1 MQTSW
6 LTAEH
11 YAHLSTQVQGA
22 FISPLPAFQ
31 VLTISG
37 PDNLKYLQGQSTC
50 DLTQLTADNF
60 LRGAHCDAK
69 GKMWSI
75 FQVFSQTDNLQVVAF
90 RDELIASTAQWQKF
104 GVFSK
109 VSFDATAERYAVFGI
124 AGTGSQQLIS
134 ALGFNVPAA
143 DGLLSRNNEATLL
156 RLAADHYLLIVPHVQ
171 AQQLMQTDLP
181 FAAPTLWLKAHI
193 LQGFAYLEQP
203 LIGELVPQ
211 MLNLQAINGISFSK
225 GCYVGQE
232 TVARLKYRG
241 GNKRAAYILT
251 ANSDELPVAGADIEL
266 QLENNWRRVG
276 QVVNAVNINNQ
287 LWLIALL
294 PNDITP
300 ADILRLKSEQSTIL
314 QQLPLPYSLT

>member
-1 MQTSW
+1 MNTSW
-6 LTAEH
+6 LTAEQ
-11 YAHLSTQVQGA
+11 YARLSTQVQGA

-37 PDNLKYLQGQSTC
+37 PDNVKYLQGQSTC
-50 DLTQLTADNF
+50 DLSQLTADSF

-69 GKMWSI
+69 GKMWSV
-75 FQVFSQTDNLQVVAF
+75 FQVFAQADVLHVVAF
-90 RDELIASTAQWQKF
+90 RDELQASTSQWQKF

-109 VSFDATAERYAVFGI
+109 VNFDATETRYAVLGI
-124 AGTGSQQLIS
+124 GGVGADNIV
-134 ALGFNVPAA
+134 AELGFSVPAA
-143 DGLLSRNNEATLL
+143 DGQLSWHNDAALL
-156 RLAADHYLLIVPHVQ
+156 RLAAEHYLLVLPQ
-171 AQQLMQTDLP
+171 AAAQQLMQSSLP

-211 MLNLQAINGISFSK
+211 MLNLQAINAISFTK

-241 GNKRAAYILT
+241 GNKRAAYILQ
-251 ANSDELPVAGADIEL
+251 ANTTELPVAGSDIEL
-266 QLENNWRRVG
+266 QLENNWRRIG
-276 QVVNAVNINNQ
+276 QVVNAVNINDQ

-300 ADILRLKSEQSTIL
+300 ADILRLKSEQPILL
-314 QQLPLPYSLT
+314 QQLPLPYSLN

>member
-1 MQTSW
+1 MQTTW
-6 LTAEH
+6 LTAEQ
-11 YAHLSTQVQGA
+11 YAQLSSQVQGA

-31 VLTISG
+31 VLNISG
-37 PDNLKYLQGQSTC
+37 PDKVKYLQGQSTC
-50 DLTQLTADNF
+50 DLTQLTSDRF

-75 FQVFSQTDNLQVVAF
+75 FHVFECADTLQVVAF
-90 RDELIASTAQWQKF
+90 RDELNASTTQWQKF

-109 VSFDATAERYAVFGI
+109 VTFDRTEQHAVFGI
-124 AGTGSQQLIS
+124 GGEGAEQLIEKI
-134 ALGFNVPAA
+134 GFVQPQANGELTRLH
-143 DGLLSRNNEATLL
+143 DATLL
-156 RLAADHYLLIVPHVQ
+156 RLADNHYLLITSASN
-171 AQQLMQTDLP
+171 AQQLMQNTLP
-181 FAAPTLWLKAHI
+181 WAASTLWLKEHI
-193 LQGFAYLEQP
+193 LQGFSYLEQP

-211 MLNLQAINGISFSK
+211 MLNLQAVDAISFTK

-241 GNKRAAYILT
+241 GNKRAAYILYADT
-251 ANSDELPVAGADIEL
+251 VECPVAGSDIEL

-276 QVVNAVNINNQ
+276 QVVNAVNLNNQ

-300 ADILRLKSEQSTIL
+300 ADALRLKSEQPTVL
-314 QQLPLPYSLT
+314 QQLPLPYSLN

>member
-6 LTAEH
+6 LTAEQ

-22 FISPLPAFQ
+22 FIAPLPAFQ

-50 DLTQLTADNF
+50 DLSQLTADNF

-75 FQVFSQTDNLQVVAF
+75 FQVFSQADCLQVVAF

-109 VSFDATAERYAVFGI
+109 VSFDATAGRYAVFGI
-124 AGTGSQQLIS
+124 GGAESAQLL
-134 ALGFNVPAA
+134 AKLGFSQPSA
-143 DGLLSRNNEATLL
+143 DGHLSRYNDAALL
-156 RLAADHYLLIVPHVQ
+156 RLAADHYLLIVPQPQ
-171 AQQLMQTDLP
+171 AQQLMQSPLP

-193 LQGFAYLEQP
+193 LQGLAYLEQP

-211 MLNLQAINGISFSK
+211 MLNLQAVNAISFTK

-241 GNKRAAYILT
+241 GNKRAAYVLE
-251 ANSDELPVAGADIEL
+251 ANTNELPVAGSDIEL

-300 ADILRLKSEQSTIL
+300 AETLRLKSEQLIIL

>member
-6 LTAEH
+6 LTAEQ

-31 VLTISG
+31 ILSLSG
-37 PDNLKYLQGQSTC
+37 PDNVKYLQGQSTC

-75 FQVFSQTDNLQVVAF
+75 FQVFSQADTLQVVAF
-90 RDELIASTAQWQKF
+90 RDELQASTAQWKKF

-109 VSFDATAERYAVFGI
+109 VNLDATEGRYAVFGI
-124 AGTGSQQLIS
+124 SGTGSEQLVEK
-134 ALGFNVPAA
+134 LGFSVPAA
-143 DGLLSRNNEATLL
+143 DGQLSRHHHTTLL
-156 RLAADHYLLIVPHVQ
+156 RLATAHYLLVLPQ
-171 AQQLMQTDLP
+171 AEAQQLMHSSLP

-211 MLNLQAINGISFSK
+211 MLNLQAIHAISFTK

-241 GNKRAAYILT
+241 GNKRAAYILQASTT
-251 ANSDELPVAGADIEL
+251 ALPAAGSDIEL
-266 QLENNWRRVG
+266 QLEHNWRRVG
-276 QVVNAVNINNQ
+276 QVVNAVNIDEQ

-300 ADILRLKSEQSTIL
+300 ADTLRLKSEQPVLL